1 MLEISEQKA
10 ILKGWDNMAQMEY
23 FSNLEKY
30 EDLSFVDRGGAGG
43 SQLDMK
49 SYNPNN
55 GKYMSLLYREGLI
68 S

>member
-1 MLEISEQKA
+1 
-10 ILKGWDNMAQMEY
+10 MEY

-55 GKYMSLLYREGLI
+55 GKYMSLLYTEGLI